1 MAPTSS
7 SSNSSSTPT
16 GTIVFGVI
24 VGILVAL
31 LLAVITYFIIRQWRR
46 RKPGNARPKHTSRG
60 VLLEGS
66 HLLLR
71 PADLQ
76 AGQPEYNPYSDQT
89 NWVSFHRPA
98 HLTTNPEI
106 EPMVSHSSMM
116 HEIPTPSSPTRRSLP
131 PLVIPP
137 NADQSEIHS
146 ADSVDNASARSSPS
160 AYSQASASTRHHTK
174 IWERENAR
182 LEAPPVPLIPSQ
194 YQNYPHSEIDPSPEE
209 GALLRG
215 NTEKVSRLLQSRA
228 RHARRGKPPSRSAT
242 ETSHIERADSLD
254 NAQLQVRDSAQDTD
268 GMDAIPESPTSLTI
282 RNPLENTSSRST
294 SATSSSFTNYTAHY
308 TDPPYAHR
316 LPVIHNEEEETESLY
331 ADEIPSTRPLMI
343 MKQ

>member
-7 SSNSSSTPT
+7 SNSSSIPT
-16 GTIVFGVI
+16 GTIVFGVV

-31 LLAVITYFIIRQWRR
+31 LLAVITYLVIRQWRR
-46 RKPGNARPKHTSRG
+46 RKLGNARPKHTSRG
-60 VLLEGS
+60 IPLEGA

-76 AGQPEYNPYSDQT
+76 AGQTEYNPYSDQT

-98 HLTTNPEI
+98 HPNTNPEI

-116 HEIPTPSSPTRRSLP
+116 HEIPTPSSPRPSLP

-137 NADQSEIHS
+137 NADQNEIHS
-146 ADSVDNASARSSPS
+146 ADSVDDASARSSPS

-174 IWERENAR
+174 IWERENAK

-194 YQNYPHSEIDPSPEE
+194 YQNYPHSEIIPFPEE
-209 GALLRG
+209 DALVRG

-228 RHARRGKPPSRSAT
+228 RHARRGKSLSRSAT
-242 ETSHIERADSLD
+242 QTSHIERADSLD

-282 RNPLENTSSRST
+282 RNPFENTSSRST
-294 SATSSSFTNYTAHY
+294 SATSSSITNYTAHY
-308 TDPPYAHR
+308 ADPPYAHR

-331 ADEIPSTRPLMI
+331 ADEIPSTRPLVI